1 MSDVHGMIYALLVVA
16 IAVMFTVLW
25 RAVRRNSPDEE
36 G

>member
-1 MSDVHGMIYALLVVA
+1 MIPLLLVLN
-16 IAVMFTVLW
+16 AVMVAALW

>member
-1 MSDVHGMIYALLVVA
+1 MIYALLVVA

-25 RAVRRNSPDEE
+25 RAIRRTSPDEKE

>member
-1 MSDVHGMIYALLVVA
+1 MIYVLLVAA
-16 IAVMFTVLW
+16 IAVMVAALW